1 MPSQSVTTT
10 LTRTITVAGGIFA
23 PGHLGE
29 LTQYLPFE
37 LIDDVLTRTRTVQRR
52 TRLLPSRVG
61 VYFVLA
67 LAVFPTLGYER
78 VWEKLIAG
86 LGSLLPRRP
95 SEKGLRDLRR
105 RLGAAPLRAL
115 FEVVAGPLAQPAT
128 PGVCYRHW
136 RTVAFDGCGSLQAP
150 DQDRI
155 RMRLGKFTRYRG
167 GTEGYPHLRILTLCE
182 TGTRG
187 LLGAVFGS
195 IKRSETDY
203 AASLVPL
210 LNDTMLLL
218 ADRNF
223 GGDDILTRVA
233 ASGAQ
238 LVVRLSSRR
247 RPAVW
252 ATLPDGS
259 VLTRINGYRFRII
272 DIQIT
277 ATCADGSR
285 VGDRYRIITTLLDHR
300 TDPSIQI
307 ARLYHERWEIESA
320 FFALRHTMFRG
331 RVLRSTDPVGLEQE
345 MWAALTIYQTL
356 RRAMCDAVETAP
368 GTDPDR
374 ASFTV
379 AMTAAINQIITA
391 TNITSN
397 DSPENAIARAVL
409 ENLLPARRPRI
420 SARKVKCPMSR
431 YGTALTGNR
440 PTKSQAVIRLELCAL
455 TDPQQ
460 TEASEHPASAADP
473 GHRQQVLQLLR
484 TDPDRDWTPSE
495 IAQEL
500 KHVRYRSLCSQ
511 IGRWTDQGF
520 LDRIG
525 RGRYRLNHQ
534 WLAPQPPQP
543 DGDSTTDPTA

>member
-1 MPSQSVTTT
+1 M
-10 LTRTITVAGGIFA
+10 
-23 PGHLGE
+23 
-29 LTQYLPFE
+29 
-37 LIDDVLTRTRTVQRR
+37 QRR

-67 LAVFPTLGYER
+67 LSIFPTLGYER
-78 VWEKLIAG
+78 VWDKLIAG
-86 LGSLLPRRP
+86 LGPLRLRRP

-105 RLGAAPLRAL
+105 RLGAAPLNAL

-128 PGVCYRHW
+128 PGVCYRRW

-150 DQDRI
+150 DQERI
-155 RMRLGKFTRYRG
+155 RMRLGKFTRHRG

-210 LNDTMLLL
+210 LDDTMLLL

-238 LVVRLSSRR
+238 LLVRLSSRR

-259 VLTRINGYRFRII
+259 VLTRIKGHRFRIV

-300 TDPSIQI
+300 TDPAIQI

-331 RVLRSTDPVGLEQE
+331 RVLRSTEAVGLEQE

-379 AMTAAINQIITA
+379 ALTAAVDQIVTA
-391 TNITSN
+391 TNITTN
-397 DSPENAIARAVL
+397 ASPESAIARAVL
-409 ENLLPARRPRI
+409 DNLLPARRPRI

-431 YGTALTGNR
+431 YGTALTENR
-440 PTKSQAVIRLELCAL
+440 PAKSQAVIRLELSAL
-455 TDPQQ
+455 TNPLQA
-460 TEASEHPASAADP
+460 EAAEHPASAADA
-473 GHRQQVLQLLR
+473 GHFPRRRESGQPEHHRSPSGGCTARGDVRMACCWSSSARTLRVSLPAIRSSWSGVMCLPNAAASRSCRRTSSICCLANVIVGRAGMTGLQHF
-484 TDPDRDWTPSE
+484 SNE
-495 IAQEL
+495 
-500 KHVRYRSLCSQ
+500 CSNRCY
-511 IGRWTDQGF
+511 G
-520 LDRIG
+520 
-525 RGRYRLNHQ
+525 
-534 WLAPQPPQP
+534 A
-543 DGDSTTDPTA
+543 

>member
-37 LIDDVLTRTRTVQRR
+37 LIDDVLARTRAVQRR

-67 LAVFPTLGYER
+67 LAVFPSLGYER
-78 VWEKLIAG
+78 VWDKLIAG
-86 LGSLLPRRP
+86 LGSLLPHRP

-105 RLGAAPLRAL
+105 RVGAAPLKAL

-128 PGVCYRHW
+128 PGVCYRRW

-150 DQDRI
+150 DQPRI
-155 RMRLGKFTRYRG
+155 RLWLGKFTRYRG
-167 GTEGYPHLRILTLCE
+167 GTEGYPHLRVLTLCE

-195 IKRSETDY
+195 IRRSETDY
-203 AASLVPL
+203 AATLVPL
-210 LNDTMLLL
+210 LNGTMLLL

-233 ASGAQ
+233 ATGAQ
-238 LVVRLSSRR
+238 LVVRLTSRR

-259 VLTRINGYRFRII
+259 VLTRINGHRFRII
-272 DIQIT
+272 DTQIT

-300 TDPSIQI
+300 TDPAIQI

-320 FFALRHTMFRG
+320 FFALRHTLFHG

-345 MWAALTIYQTL
+345 MWAMLTIYQTL
-356 RRAMCDAVETAP
+356 RRAICDAVETVP

-379 AMTAAINQIITA
+379 ALTAAINQIVTA
-391 TNITSN
+391 ANITGN
-397 DSPENAIARAVL
+397 VSPENAITRAVL
-409 ENLLPARRPRI
+409 DNLLPARRPRI

-440 PTKSQAVIRLELCAL
+440 PTKSQTVVRVELSAL
-455 TDPQQ
+455 VGPQHTKTSAQ
-460 TEASEHPASAADP
+460 PSSASDP
-473 GHRQQVLQLLR
+473 GRRHQVLQLLR
-484 TDPDRDWTPSE
+484 TDPDRSWTPSE
-495 IAQEL
+495 IAQAL
-500 KHVRYRSLCSQ
+500 KIARYRSLCGQ
-511 IGRWTDQGF
+511 MCQWTSQGF

-525 RGRYRLNHQ
+525 RGLYRLNHQ
-534 WLAPQPPQP
+534 WLAPDQPPT
-543 DGDSTTDPTA
+543 DIDSTDGLNP